1 MTNRIEQLEQPEQLE
16 QQNRTYVPVLSID
29 QLPERIGRRVHIGS
43 EEVAVFRLSDGR
55 IAALENKSPHR
66 KGGVLC
72 EGIVSGDYLFDPL
85 YDWKISLID
94 GKVQAPDTGQVK
106 TYPVRVENG
115 QILIGV

>member
-1 MTNRIEQLEQPEQLE
+1 MTKRIEQPEQHN
-16 QQNRTYVPVLSID
+16 QTYVPALEVE
-29 QLPERIGRRVHIGS
+29 QLPERIGRRVIIGNAD
-43 EEVAVFRLSDGR
+43 VAVFRLSDGR

-106 TYPVRVENG
+106 TFPVRVENG
-115 QILIGV
+115 QIMIGI